1 MTKGWATAALSIAAL
16 CVTAGS
22 GATQTA
28 CAPSSTIVV
37 SSGSSMCGVAAARP
51 NVFSYKGLAY
61 ATAERWE
68 APKPAHW
75 PPTHPIEAVAFGP
88 ICPQDSPPRDM
99 AEDCLSL
106 NVWAPQDAINGARA
120 LPVMLFI
127 HGGAFVKGFGS
138 SALYDGSALAARGAV
153 VVTFNY
159 RLGALGF
166 LSANALGSGEIGG
179 NFGLMDQQA
188 AMGWV
193 QRNIALFGGDPKRVT
208 LFGESA
214 GAMSVGLHTFDVP
227 SSVPLFAAALMQSNP
242 LGTDYLT
249 PQQAGR
255 RGEVFLKALC
265 EAVNASAGSG
275 RCTADPDWSRKAS
288 VADILK
294 AQTEASGRI
303 ERSIQLAD
311 LRLSALMERI
321 LEAQSLPWAPVVDG
335 AFVVGE
341 PYAGYAADVGP
352 RKPIAFGVN
361 ADEGAIFVARATEA
375 QPRDFT
381 TWAYRGFLALRFGL
395 RGAEILSYP
404 RYAPKF
410 LAPRSYTSAA
420 GVAYSNLT
428 TDYAFVCGN
437 LAAAAAALRQSPEP
451 AFGYLFAQPP
461 FADLYGRPPDTVSDY
476 GACSPSQTPPNV
488 CHGAELPY
496 VFDTLDVIA
505 TAQDRPRPDDRA
517 LAQSMNAAWFAF
529 AANPRAPGGPWMAY
543 EKGGKVLEWKG
554 GATSGA
560 DLDALANCSA
570 LWLKTAPYRA
580 GPGAATR

>member
-1 MTKGWATAALSIAAL
+1 
-16 CVTAGS
+16 
-22 GATQTA
+22 
-28 CAPSSTIVV
+28 
-37 SSGSSMCGVAAARP
+37 
-51 NVFSYKGLAY
+51 
-61 ATAERWE
+61 
-68 APKPAHW
+68 
-75 PPTHPIEAVAFGP
+75 
-88 ICPQDSPPRDM
+88 M

-106 NVWAPQDAINGARA
+106 NVWAPKEAINGARA

-127 HGGAFVKGFGS
+127 HGGAFVQGFGS
-138 SALYDGSALAARGAV
+138 SALYDGSAIAARGAV

-166 LSANALGSGEIGG
+166 LSANALDSGAIGG

-227 SSVPLFAAALMQSNP
+227 SSVPPFAAALMESNP

-249 PQQAGR
+249 PEQARR

-265 EAVNASAGSG
+265 EAVNASARSG
-275 RCTADPDWSRKAS
+275 RCPADPDWSRKAS
-288 VADILK
+288 VADVLK
-294 AQTEASGRI
+294 AQTEASGRLQ
-303 ERSIQLAD
+303 RSIKLAD

-321 LEAQSLPWAPVVDG
+321 LEAQSLPWAPVIDG
-335 AFVVGE
+335 AFVIGE
-341 PYAGYAADVGP
+341 PYAGDAADVKA

-361 ADEGAIFVARATEA
+361 SDEGAIFIARASAA

-395 RGAEILSYP
+395 RGAEILELSALRSQVP
-404 RYAPKF
+404 HAAF
-410 LAPRSYTSAA
+410 LHLRRRRRLFQPHDRLR
-420 GVAYSNLT
+420 VR
-428 TDYAFVCGN
+428 
-437 LAAAAAALRQSPEP
+437 LRQSRGRRRRAQAIAGACVWLSFRSASVRRHLWSP
-451 AFGYLFAQPP
+451 AGHGLRLWRMLALADPAQCLPRRRASLCLRHPRRDRARSGPAPP
-461 FADLYGRPPDTVSDY
+461 GRP
-476 GACSPSQTPPNV
+476 GA
-488 CHGAELPY
+488 
-496 VFDTLDVIA
+496 
-505 TAQDRPRPDDRA
+505 RPIDECRLVRIP
-517 LAQSMNAAWFAF
+517 
-529 AANPRAPGGPWMAY
+529 ANPRAPGGPWMAY
-543 EKGGKVLEWKG
+543 EKGGNVLEWKS

-580 GPGAATR
+580 GGPGAATR